1 MRQDGILLFLDSAG
15 FENYN
20 ILRDVTNSFEDIFQ
34 VYGLWEHEV
43 YEMSQ
48 TFLKECH
55 RFYSRFY
62 SPYRPCCFRSR
73 NYVSAWHRRQVL
85 SIRSE
90 ALLKTAKNENN
101 ERKKKNLQRSAS
113 F

>member
-15 FENYN
+15 FENYDV
-20 ILRDVTNSFEDIFQ
+20 LRDVTNSFHDIFQ

-43 YEMSQ
+43 YEMSPI
-48 TFLKECH
+48 FLKECY

-62 SPYRPCCFRSR
+62 SPYKTCCFRSK
-73 NYVSAWHRRQVL
+73 NYVSAWHRRQI
-85 SIRSE
+85 SNIRSE
-90 ALLKTAKNENN
+90 SLLKTSKN
-101 ERKKKNLQRSAS
+101 ERKKKRLQRSAS